1 MGKKVSLLKALK
13 NHQARST
20 ASVRVHQAQRE
31 AAVKSKVP
39 ASKQRA
45 LRQEDGNWKGK
56 GKEQPKRSTIPFEE
70 DDRILLVGEG
80 NFSFTLSLVKTHNI
94 PSHNILATTLDSEAD
109 CYAKYPND
117 ASEIVSELRSLGV
130 RVAFGVDATRL
141 EKSKEVMQ
149 AKGGWNKVVF
159 NFPHAGAGITDQD
172 RNILTNQR
180 LLLGFLRSVA
190 PALSKG
196 VPPKELLPKKPRAD
210 SDDEREDTGPS
221 SSIAAKADAN
231 VLMESDEAEFRDE
244 DEFTGVPP
252 ASDSDDDSP
261 INPFQFPPPARQGII
276 LVTLRDSV
284 PYTLWQ
290 VRSGLRHWFS
300 SNDFL
305 PFRDLPRLAKRPPH
319 AVKGLE
325 RHGGEQPEYTLVRS
339 YRFWPEAYPGYE
351 HRRTR
356 GGAGTAAEEREEGMG
371 GTGGV
376 CKTWEFVLR
385 TDDARTVR
393 EKASVAAAKGKG
405 GKRKTKSKK

>member
-13 NHQARST
+13 NHQARSA
-20 ASVRVHQAQRE
+20 ASERVHQAQRE
-31 AAVKSKVP
+31 AAVKRKVP

-45 LRQEDGNWKGK
+45 PRQEDGNWKGK
-56 GKEQPKRSTIPFEE
+56 EKEQPKRPTIPFDE

-80 NFSFTLSLVKTHNI
+80 NFSFTLSLVKTHKI
-94 PSHNILATTLDSEAD
+94 PSYNILATTLDSEAD

-117 ASEIVSELRSLGV
+117 ASEIVSDLRSLGV
-130 RVAFGVDATRL
+130 RVVFGVDATRL

-159 NFPHAGAGITDQD
+159 NFPHAVDDATLGAGITDQD

-190 PALSKG
+190 PILSKG
-196 VPPKELLPKKPRAD
+196 VLPKELLPKKPRAD
-210 SDDEREDTGPS
+210 SDDEGEDTVPS
-221 SSIAAKADAN
+221 SSIAAKADAD
-231 VLMESDEAEFRDE
+231 VLIDSDEEELSDE
-244 DEFTGVPP
+244 DEFTGVPH
-252 ASDSDDDSP
+252 ASDSDDDTP

-284 PYTLWQ
+284 PYTLW
-290 VRSGLRHWFS
+290 
-300 SNDFL
+300 
-305 PFRDLPRLAKRPPH
+305 DLPRLAKRPPH

-325 RHGGEQPEYTLVRS
+325 RQGGEQPEYTLVRS

-385 TDDARTVR
+385 TDDARTMR
-393 EKASVAAAKGKG
+393 EKASAAAAKGKG

>member
-1 MGKKVSLLKALK
+1 MGKKVSLLRALK
-13 NHQARST
+13 SHQARS
-20 ASVRVHQAQRE
+20 AVSDRVQQAHRE
-31 AAVKSKVP
+31 AAAKRKPPS
-39 ASKQRA
+39 AKQRA
-45 LRQEDGNWKGK
+45 PRQDGNRKGK
-56 GKEQPKRSTIPFEE
+56 GKEEQKHFTIPFEE
-70 DDRILLVGEG
+70 DDRVLLVGEG

-94 PSHNILATTLDSEAD
+94 PSYNILATTLDSEAD

-117 ASEIVSELRSLGV
+117 SSEIVSELRSLGV
-130 RVAFGVDATRL
+130 QVVFGVDGTRL
-141 EKSKEVMQ
+141 DRCKEVLQ

-180 LLLGFLRSVA
+180 LLLGFLQSVA
-190 PALSKG
+190 PVLSKG

-210 SDDEREDTGPS
+210 SDDERDEAAPS
-221 SSIAAKADAN
+221 TSISVKANADH
-231 VLMESDEAEFRDE
+231 LMVSDEEESSDE

-252 ASDSDDDSP
+252 ASDSDDDTL

-284 PYTLWQ
+284 PYTLW
-290 VRSGLRHWFS
+290 
-300 SNDFL
+300 
-305 PFRDLPRLAKRPPH
+305 DLPRLAKRPPH

-325 RHGGEQPEYTLVRS
+325 RQGGQQPEYTLVRS
-339 YRFWPEAYPGYE
+339 FRFWPEAYPGYE

-385 TDDARTVR
+385 TDDARTMR

-405 GKRKTKSKK
+405 GKKKTKSKSKK

>member
-13 NHQARST
+13 NHQARSA
-20 ASVRVHQAQRE
+20 ASERVHQAQRE
-31 AAVKSKVP
+31 AAVKRKVP
-39 ASKQRA
+39 ASRQRA
-45 LRQEDGNWKGK
+45 PREEDGNWKGK
-56 GKEQPKRSTIPFEE
+56 GKEEPKRYKIPFEE
-70 DDRILLVGEG
+70 DDRILLIGEG

-94 PSHNILATTLDSEAD
+94 PSYNILATTLDSEAD
-109 CYAKYPND
+109 CYVKYPND

-141 EKSKEVMQ
+141 ERSKEVMQ
-149 AKGGWNKVVF
+149 AEGGWNKVVF

-172 RNILTNQR
+172 RNIVTNQR
-180 LLLGFLRSVA
+180 LILGFFRSVA
-190 PALSKG
+190 PILSKG

-210 SDDEREDTGPS
+210 SDDEDAAPS
-221 SSIAAKADAN
+221 SSILAKAN
-231 VLMESDEAEFRDE
+231 VDDPMESDEDESSDE

-252 ASDSDDDSP
+252 APDSDEDLP
-261 INPFQFPPPARQGII
+261 INPFQLPPPARQGII
-276 LVTLRDSV
+276 LVSLRDSV
-284 PYTLWQ
+284 PYTLW
-290 VRSGLRHWFS
+290 
-300 SNDFL
+300 
-305 PFRDLPRLAKRPPH
+305 DLPRLAKRPPH

-325 RHGGEQPEYTLVRS
+325 RQGGHQPEYTLVRS

-385 TDDARTVR
+385 TDDARTMR
-393 EKASVAAAKGKG
+393 EKASVAAPKGKG
-405 GKRKTKSKK
+405 GKKKTKSKK